1 MKLFRLGNELCIISL
16 LNQMDLTFWG
26 LESEN
31 DSISTNT
38 KVAIAESVFEV
49 ICS

>member
-1 MKLFRLGNELCIISL
+1 MNFVEISYVNL
-16 LNQMDLTFWG
+16 MNLTFWG
-26 LESEN
+26 LEGEN
-31 DSISTNT
+31 DTISTNT